1 MNGLNYLRKR
11 IDETDRKIIKLILL
25 RFVLVK
31 KIGIIKKANKIKI
44 LDKGRELVVMGN
56 VKKHSR
62 GKHKK
67 FLTQIFYKV
76 IDYSKKIQ
84 RQTSR

>member
-1 MNGLNYLRKR
+1 MDGLDQLRKR
-11 IDETDRKIIKLILL
+11 IDATDRRLIKLMLV
-25 RFVLVK
+25 RFSLVK

-44 LDKGRELVVMGN
+44 SDKGRELVVMGN

-84 RQTSR
+84 RYTIR